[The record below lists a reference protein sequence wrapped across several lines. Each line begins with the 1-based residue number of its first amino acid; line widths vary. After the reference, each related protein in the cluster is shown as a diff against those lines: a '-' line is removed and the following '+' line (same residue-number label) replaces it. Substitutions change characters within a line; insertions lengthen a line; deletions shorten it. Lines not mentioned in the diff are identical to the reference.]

1 MLARLAR
8 GLAAFAVLAVLL
20 VSSAGLA
27 TAESLL
33 RGIVRDQQSQQPI
46 AGASVAGGGARAV
59 TNEAGRFS
67 LGTPQPLARVTVTR
81 VGYLRQVIELA
92 GVTGDL
98 EVSLVPAPVQQQEVQ
113 VTGRALAK
121 SELTTPV
128 STASLSEQDLRRG
141 DGLQLENSI
150 NTVPGVVMQSRTP
163 WGGAHIQVRGYY
175 PNFSQNSNGFGMQTY
190 LDGMPITDASGQTIL
205 DDVDYSALGRLDIV
219 KGPSSS
225 LYGGG
230 IGGTVNLWT
239 ARPARGERGVSQ
251 QIAGGSDGLFRTNT
265 TYGAS
270 NEHSDVL
277 LAYGHQTYDSFRPN
291 SRSKKD
297 YARFLGD
304 FRVGDAQT
312 VTTFFS
318 YANSY
323 EQLAGEIDSTD
334 FYHEQAIDNPVYLA
348 NRSRI
353 SIESQRAGFTHSV
366 QASPSVLLRSTLF
379 TATQTMSQPF
389 AHGFNDYNR
398 FSFGARTAAESKGR
412 VSGVEV
418 RGSTGAQFQ
427 RTNYTVNGFFLP
439 SSRPSDQENYAMNY
453 FAFSEWNASLPMDVT
468 LSLGGAL
475 AWNEFGLRN
484 MLKNNVINDTT
495 FVYRRSFDPKFT
507 PRGAIS
513 KRFRDELTVYGSIG
527 TGFTPPSLTSF
538 LNSNNI
544 VNEGLRPEAATQ
556 YEAGAK
562 GLVWNRRVSYDA
574 TWFDLEIR
582 DKLVSQRIGSV
593 TSTTNVGHQ
602 RNRGIELTTSALV
615 LDGAP
620 GFVRDLRPWLSYTWS
635 DCKYLDF
642 ASDANDNGSTVRFD
656 GKTVARVPEH
666 VFNLGLDAE
675 TREGVQLFASYQHV
689 SDVYVTFDNRARV
702 LSYDLL
708 GARLGWHGEVAKRW
722 KVDLSA
728 GGDNLL
734 GATWYRYVF
743 VGPNLAGLAWPK
755 DGGTGDGYIL
765 PASYDATYYGG
776 AKVTYTF

>member
-1 MLARLAR
+1 MLRRLSH
-8 GLAAFAVLAVLL
+8 GLSALVAAAVLL
-20 VSSAGLA
+20 VSVIGFALA
-27 TAESLL
+27 ETVI
-33 RGIVRDQQSQQPI
+33 RGVIRDQQTRQPI
-46 AGASVAGGGARAV
+46 VGAVVEAGNVRTTSD
-59 TNEAGRFS
+59 ELGRFS
-67 LGTPQPLARVTVTR
+67 LTPAATVTRLVVSR
-81 VGYLRQVIELA
+81 VGYLRRVVELPATSGEIELE
-92 GVTGDL
+92 L
-98 EVSLVPAPVQQQEVQ
+98 VSAPVPQREVQ
-113 VTGRALAK
+113 VTGRALAR
-121 SELTTPV
+121 SELAAPV
-128 STASLSEQDLRRG
+128 STATLSAQDLRRG

-150 NTVPGVVMQSRTP
+150 NTLPGVVMQSRTP

-175 PNFSQNSNGFGMQTY
+175 PNFSQNSNGFGMQAY
-190 LDGMPITDASGQTIL
+190 LDGMPVTDASGQTIL
-205 DDVDYSALGRLDIV
+205 DDVDYAALGRLDVV

-239 ARPARGERGVSQ
+239 ARPAPGKRGASQ
-251 QIAGGSDGLFRTNT
+251 QVVGGSDGLFRTST
-265 TYGAS
+265 TYGVS
-270 NEHSDVL
+270 NERSEVL
-277 LAYGHQTYDSFRPN
+277 LTYGHQTYDSFRPN

-304 FRVGDAQT
+304 FRVGEAQT
-312 VTTFFS
+312 IATFFS

-334 FYHEQAIDNPVYLA
+334 FYDEQPIDNPVYLA

-353 SIESQRAGFTHSV
+353 SIESQRAGFTHTV
-366 QASPSVLLRSTLF
+366 TASPHVSLRSTFF

-398 FSFGARTAAESKGR
+398 FSFGARSAAEANGSLAGMR
-412 VSGVEV
+412 VAGT
-418 RGSTGAQFQ
+418 TGAQFQ
-427 RTNYTVNGFFLP
+427 RTLYTVNGFFLP
-439 SSRPSDQENYAMNY
+439 ASRPSDQENYAMNY
-453 FAFSEWNASLPMDVT
+453 FAFTEWNAALPLDVT

-475 AWNEFGLRN
+475 AWNEFGMRN
-484 MLKNNVINDTT
+484 MLMNNIVNDTT
-495 FVYRRSFDPKFT
+495 TVYRRAFDPRFT
-507 PRGAIS
+507 PRGALA
-513 KRFRDELTVYGSIG
+513 KRFREEFTVYGSIG

-538 LNSNNI
+538 LNSNNT

-562 GLVWNRRVSYDA
+562 GLAWNRRLSYDVA
-574 TWFDLEIR
+574 WFDLEIR

-602 RNRGIELTTSALV
+602 RNRGIELTSSV
-615 LDGAP
+615 LLLDDAP
-620 GFVRDLRPWLSYTWS
+620 GVLRSVRPWMSYTWS

-642 ASDANDNGSTVRFD
+642 ASDANNNASTVRFD

-666 VFNLGLDAE
+666 VLNVGLDAE
-675 TREGVQLFASYQHV
+675 SREGLQLFASYQHV

-702 LSYDLL
+702 LAYDLL
-708 GARLGWHGEVAKRW
+708 GARVGWHGAVANRW
-722 KVDLSA
+722 WLDLSA

-734 GATWYRYVF
+734 GATWYRYLF

-765 PASYDATYYGG
+765 PAAYDATFYGG
-776 AKVTYTF
+776 AKVTYSF